1 MNAYFIYLDSCI
13 GKVAREFGL
22 QDCSFF
28 SFNAFSM
35 IDDSR
40 TIDENIGILLDR
52 CRIILDLRSQEQR
65 KFKNLSTE
73 IVLNYI
79 RENYYKPISL
89 SIIALILKLV

>member
-1 MNAYFIYLDSCI
+1 
-13 GKVAREFGL
+13 
-22 QDCSFF
+22 
-28 SFNAFSM
+28 M